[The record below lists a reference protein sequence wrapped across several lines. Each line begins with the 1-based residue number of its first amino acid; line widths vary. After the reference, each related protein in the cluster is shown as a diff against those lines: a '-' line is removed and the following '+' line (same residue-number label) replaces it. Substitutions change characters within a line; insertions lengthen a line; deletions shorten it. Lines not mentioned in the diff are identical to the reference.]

1 MNDSAMLKAYDRV
14 LEIGTGPAYQAVV
27 LAKIVKEVYTVEIVA
42 PLPCGAESKLKELGY
57 KNVMRHGDAYRG
69 WEERPHFVAILINAA
84 MPKIPRP
91 LLDQLKVG
99 GRMVLP
105 QGKTGSSQE
114 LMVLIKHDDDS
125 LKEQFIK
132 SVVFVPM
139 TGEVWQ

>member
-1 MNDSAMLKAYDRV
+1 MLKAYDRL
-14 LEIGTGPAYQAVV
+14 LEIGTDSAYQAAL
-27 LAKIVKEVYTVEIVA
+27 LAKTVKEVYTIAMVA

-57 KNVMRHGDAYRG
+57 KNVMRHGDGYRG
-69 WEERPHFVAILINAA
+69 GEERPPFDAILINAA

-114 LMVLIKHDDDS
+114 LMVMIKQDDS
-125 LKEQFIK
+125 LKEQFVK
-132 SVVFVPM
+132 SLVFVPM